1 MRRRCS
7 VGITGSTAST
17 TAMDDGRWTMD
28 DDGDSVLVTRT
39 VVFLHLSHVLPVVDY
54 QSGLTTTIH
63 PPTFFARD
71 SLLNFIYIPYSLRI
85 QEVTP

>member
-7 VGITGSTAST
+7 VGITGVGVGVG
-17 TAMDDGRWTMD
+17 DGRWTMD
-28 DDGDSVLVTRT
+28 DDGDTVLVTRT